1 VIAPLDL
8 YCAVD
13 ILDGGAVRLTKG
25 DFGVRTDHG
34 DPVELA
40 LRYVRSGARLL
51 HVVDLDAARDG
62 KSMNRA
68 AVLRIVEK
76 AGVPVQ
82 VGGGA
87 RTVADVTALLDSG
100 VARVVISTLAV
111 DDPVLVNELAE
122 RFPGRLALGLDHR
135 PRSSP
140 DAGGQKD
147 GTQKDTSQM
156 VAVRGWEQSAELS
169 VETVLD
175 RFRGAPLGA
184 VVATSIERDGMLSGP
199 DTTAV
204 TRILAGSPH
213 PVIASGGVRS
223 VADLVGLARVSIA
236 QPDGVIHRLAGVV
249 VGRALADGSLDVK
262 EAIAACER

>member
-1 VIAPLDL
+1 
-8 YCAVD
+8 
-13 ILDGGAVRLTKG
+13 
-25 DFGVRTDHG
+25 
-34 DPVELA
+34 
-40 LRYVRSGARLL
+40 
-51 HVVDLDAARDG
+51 
-62 KSMNRA
+62 MNRA
-68 AVLRIVEK
+68 AVLRIVVK

-111 DDPVLVNELAE
+111 EDPVLVNELAE
-122 RFPGRLALGLDHR
+122 RYPGRLALGLDHR

-140 DAGGQKD
+140 DAG
-147 GTQKDTSQM
+147 TLEDTAQM

-175 RFRGAPLGA
+175 RFRKAPLGA
-184 VVATSIERDGMLSGP
+184 VVATSIERDGTLSGP
-199 DTTAV
+199 DTTGV
-204 TRILAGSPH
+204 TKILAGSPH

-223 VADLVGLARVSIA
+223 VADLAELARVSVA
-236 QPDGVIHRLAGVV
+236 QPDGAIRRLAGAV
-249 VGRALADGSLDVK
+249 VGRALADGSLDVQ